1 MASLKRFWT
10 INGDFVGLKATGV
23 ARYAREVTQALDA
36 LIAEEH
42 PLTKGLDVTLVVPRE
57 PENFPL
63 KAMGVKLVPEF
74 NKPRLPQF
82 WVQMQ
87 LPWHVKGGLVS
98 LCNLAPVRVRR
109 QIACIHDLHTY
120 VMPESYGRGF
130 RLAHKMVL
138 PRLGRR
144 ARYITTVS
152 EHSRDHLVQFGVAP
166 QEKVVVTYNGAD
178 HALRWNAAASQLDF
192 GHRPFVLCLGQT
204 QAYKNI
210 GLVLKIAD
218 ALDAIGL
225 DVFIAG
231 DVKAEALPLPQP
243 GGTMP
248 KNVRLLGRISDDD
261 LARALNLAVCFLFP
275 SRIEG
280 FGIPAVEA
288 MTFGCPVVAASA
300 PCLPEVCGDGALYAG
315 PDDLEAWVDT
325 VRRLCGDENF
335 RRKQGEKGRER
346 AKRYT
351 WRGIAEIYLQLME
364 QTDSETMPG
373 AIK

>member
-1 MASLKRFWT
+1 MTYPKRLWA
-10 INGDFVGLKATGV
+10 INGDFVTLKATGV

-42 PLTKGLDVTLVVPRE
+42 PLAKDLDVTLVTPRE
-57 PENFPL
+57 PVNFPL
-63 KAMGVKLVPEF
+63 KAIGVKVVPEF
-74 NKPRLPQF
+74 SKPRLPQF

-87 LPWHVKGGLVS
+87 LPRHVKGGLIS
-98 LCNLAPVRVRR
+98 LCNLAPIRISRH
-109 QIACIHDLHTY
+109 IACIHDLHTF

-130 RLAHKMVL
+130 RLAHKYIL
-138 PRLGRR
+138 PRVGRR
-144 ARYITTVS
+144 AHFITTVS
-152 EHSRDHLVQFGVAP
+152 EHSRDHLVQFKVAP
-166 QEKVVVTYNGAD
+166 QEKIVVAYNGAD
-178 HALRWNAAASQLDF
+178 HAKRWNAANSQLDL

-210 GLVLKIAD
+210 ALVLQIAD

-225 DVFIAG
+225 DVYIAG
-231 DVKAEALPLPQP
+231 DLKPEALPVPAGRSL
-243 GGTMP
+243 P

-261 LARALNLAVCFLFP
+261 LARALSIAVCFLLP

-288 MTFGCPVVAASA
+288 MIFGCPVVAASA

-315 PDDLEAWVDT
+315 PDDAEGWVDA

-346 AKRYT
+346 AARYT
-351 WRGIAEIYLQLME
+351 WRGIAETYLQLME
-364 QTDSETMPG
+364 QVDAGTVEPR
-373 AIK
+373 

>member
-1 MASLKRFWT
+1 MTSSKRFWT
-10 INGDFVGLKATGV
+10 INGDFIGLRPNGV

-42 PLTKGLDVTLVVPRE
+42 PLTKDLDVTLVAPHE

-63 KAMGVKLVPEF
+63 KAISVRVVTEF

-87 LPWHVKGGLVS
+87 LPWFVKGGLIS
-98 LCNLAPVRVRR
+98 LCNLAPVTIKRH
-109 QIACIHDLHTY
+109 IACIHDLHTY

-130 RLAHKMVL
+130 RMAHKAVL
-138 PRLGRR
+138 PRLGRN

-166 QEKVVVTYNGAD
+166 ADKIVVAYNGAD
-178 HALRWNAAASQLDF
+178 HATRWNPAAAQLDF

-204 QAYKNI
+204 QVYKNI
-210 GLVLKIAD
+210 GLVLKIAG

-225 DVFIAG
+225 DVYIAG
-231 DVKAEALPLPQP
+231 DVTEEALPLQEV
-243 GGTMP
+243 GGVLP

-261 LARALNLAVCFLFP
+261 LARALSMAVCFLFP

-280 FGIPAVEA
+280 FGLPAVEA

-300 PCLPEVCGDGALYAG
+300 PCLPEVCGEGALYAG
-315 PDDLEAWVDT
+315 PDDPEAWVDA

-335 RRKQGEKGRER
+335 RRKQGAKGREH
-346 AKRYT
+346 AKHYT
-351 WRGIAEIYLQLME
+351 WRGIAETYLQLME
-364 QTDSETMPG
+364 KVDAESRR
-373 AIK
+373 